1 MHRRWGLSNARC
13 SGWHDRRCTLGEH
26 ILHRGRGLAT
36 HAGQHVGVGVEGDG
50 DAGVSQKLLNELRM
64 DVFLEQERGTRVP
77 EIVEVDP
84 HALGA
89 ARMIS
94 DGGSKG

>member
-1 MHRRWGLSNARC
+1 
-13 SGWHDRRCTLGEH
+13 
-26 ILHRGRGLAT
+26 
-36 HAGQHVGVGVEGDG
+36 
-50 DAGVSQKLLNELRM
+50 M

-77 EIVEVDP
+77 EIVEVYP